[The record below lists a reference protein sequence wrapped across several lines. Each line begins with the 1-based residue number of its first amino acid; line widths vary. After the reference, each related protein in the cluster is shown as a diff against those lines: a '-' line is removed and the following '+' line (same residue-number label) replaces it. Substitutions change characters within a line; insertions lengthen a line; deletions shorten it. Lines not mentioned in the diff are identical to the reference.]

1 MVALRPQWLERMTVS
16 FGNYGSFQH
25 FLNVI
30 QVMTSVPFAVEKRSH
45 SEGAL
50 RVEEKIQAVCPALSA
65 HPGPTELLLLLRKKV
80 PQRIKLM

>member
-1 MVALRPQWLERMTVS
+1 VL
-16 FGNYGSFQH
+16 

-30 QVMTSVPFAVEKRSH
+30 QVMTCVLFVLEKRSH
-45 SEGAL
+45 SEGTP
-50 RVEEKIQAVCPALSA
+50 RVEEKIQAACPAIGA